1 MSCRNG
7 CSSRTWNVS
16 TRFEPLITV
25 SNAQP
30 IHLARPVQHLLDL
43 LQGAA
48 VRPQQRTIIALAGLP
63 GSGKSTLAAALAQ
76 AVNAQA
82 GPGSM
87 VALGMDGFHLT
98 RASLA
103 QFPDPAAALRRRGA
117 PWTFDPQA
125 LALRLQALRQRSTPV
140 SWPAYEHSV
149 HDPVE
154 DALTISP
161 DTPLVLVEGLYLLHH
176 GHGWDMAGAFDER
189 WFLDVPLDTAHER
202 LARRHMA
209 TSGQSRVQAEARI
222 AVNDRLNAEIV
233 EASRARADWLVRD
246 D

>member
-1 MSCRNG
+1 LN
-7 CSSRTWNVS
+7 
-16 TRFEPLITV
+16 TV
-25 SNAQP
+25 PSAQP
-30 IHLARPVQHLLDL
+30 PDLARPVQHLLDL

-48 VRPQQRTIIALAGLP
+48 GCPQQRTLIALAGLP
-63 GSGKSTLAAALAQ
+63 GAGKSTLAAALAQ
-76 AVNAQA
+76 AVNDQA

-87 VALGMDGFHLT
+87 VALSMDGFHLT
-98 RASLA
+98 RARLSL
-103 QFPDPAAALRRRGA
+103 FPDPVAALRRRGA

-125 LALRLQALRQRSTPV
+125 LSLRLQALRQRSKPV

-161 DTPLVLVEGLYLLHH
+161 DTPLVLVEGLYLLHQ

-189 WFLDVPLDTAHER
+189 WFLDVPPATAHER

-209 TSGQSRVQAEARI
+209 TSGQSRAQAEARI
-222 AVNDRLNAEIV
+222 EVNDRLNAEIV
-233 EASRARADWLVRD
+233 WSSRGGADWLVAGD
-246 D
+246 

>member
-1 MSCRNG
+1 MF
-7 CSSRTWNVS
+7 
-16 TRFEPLITV
+16 TRFDAFNTLL
-25 SNAQP
+25 SAQP
-30 IHLARPVQHLLDL
+30 AHLALPVQHLLDL
-43 LQGAA
+43 LQRAA
-48 VRPQQRTIIALAGLP
+48 GRPQQRTLIALAGLP
-63 GSGKSTLAAALAQ
+63 GAGKSTLAAALAQ
-76 AVNAQA
+76 AVNDQA

-98 RASLA
+98 RARLA
-103 QFPDPAAALRRRGA
+103 LFPDPVAALRRRGA

-125 LALRLQALRQRSTPV
+125 LTLHLQALRQRSKPV

-161 DTPLVLVEGLYLLHH
+161 DTPLVLVEGLYLLHQ

-189 WFLDVPLDTAHER
+189 WFLDVPLATAHER

-209 TSGQSRVQAEARI
+209 TSGQSRAQAEARI
-222 AVNDRLNAEIV
+222 EVNDRLNADIV
-233 EASRARADWLVRD
+233 WASRAAADWLVRD
-246 D
+246 E